1 MMTSVPTIRLNNGVE
16 IPQLGF
22 GVFQVPADEVID
34 PVRTAIESGYR
45 LIDTAAAYQNEEGVG
60 KAIADSHVDRN
71 DLFITTKLWNADQGY
86 DAALKAFDISLGKL
100 GIDTVDLYLIHWP
113 LPKRDRYVE
122 TWKALEKIYADGR
135 ARAIGVSN
143 FTERHLNRL
152 FQESGV
158 VPALN
163 QVELHPKLPQEEL
176 RSFHASHGITTE
188 AWSPIGQGQGLLED
202 PTLTSIA
209 ESVGK
214 SPAQVVLRWHMQLG
228 NVAIPKSVTPE
239 RIQQNIEVFDFE
251 LRDADM
257 GAITAL
263 ASGERVGPD
272 PEEFDVA

>member
-1 MMTSVPTIRLNNGVE
+1 MTDTPTVRFNNGVE

-22 GVFQVPADEVID
+22 GVFQVPPDEVIE

-60 KAIADSHVDRN
+60 KAIADSGVARD

-86 DAALKAFDISLGKL
+86 DEAMRAFDTSLGKL
-100 GIDTVDLYLIHWP
+100 GLETVDLYLIHWP
-113 LPKRDRYVE
+113 LPKRDRYVD
-122 TWKALEKIYADGR
+122 TWKAFEKIYADGR

-152 FQESGV
+152 FDETGV
-158 VPALN
+158 VPAIN

-176 RSFHASHGITTE
+176 RAFHASHGIVTE
-188 AWSPIGQGQGLLED
+188 AWSPIGQGKGLLED
-202 PTLTSIA
+202 PTLTSIGEA
-209 ESVGK
+209 HGK
-214 SPAQVVLRWHMQLG
+214 SAAQVVLRWHMQLG
-228 NVAIPKSVTPE
+228 NVAIPKSVTPD

-251 LRDADM
+251 LSDGDM

-263 ASGERVGPD
+263 GSGERVGPD
-272 PEEFDVA
+272 PETFDVA

>member
-1 MMTSVPTIRLNNGVE
+1 MTDTPTVRFNNGVE

-22 GVFQVPADEVID
+22 GVFQVPPDEVVE

-60 KAIADSHVDRN
+60 KAIADSGVARD

-86 DAALKAFDISLGKL
+86 DEAMRAFDTSLGKL
-100 GIDTVDLYLIHWP
+100 GLDTVDLYLIHWP
-113 LPKRDRYVE
+113 LPKRDRYVD

-152 FQESGV
+152 FDETGV
-158 VPALN
+158 VPAVN

-176 RSFHASHGITTE
+176 RAFHASHNVATE
-188 AWSPIGQGQGLLED
+188 AWSPIGQGKGLLED
-202 PTLTSIA
+202 PTLTSIGEA
-209 ESVGK
+209 HGK
-214 SPAQVVLRWHMQLG
+214 SAAQVVLRWHMQLG
-228 NVAIPKSVTPE
+228 NVAIPKSVTPD

-251 LRDADM
+251 LSASEM

-263 ASGERVGPD
+263 GTGERVGPD
-272 PEEFDVA
+272 PETFDVA

>member
-1 MMTSVPTIRLNNGVE
+1 MTNVPTVRFNNGVE

-22 GVFQVPADEVID
+22 GVFQVPPDEVVD

-60 KAIADSHVDRN
+60 KAIADSGVPRDE
-71 DLFITTKLWNADQGY
+71 LFITTKLWNADQGY
-86 DAALKAFDISLGKL
+86 DEALRAFDVSLGKL

-113 LPKRDRYVE
+113 LPKRDRYVD
-122 TWKALEKIYADGR
+122 TWKAFEKIYADGR

-152 FQESGV
+152 FDETGV

-163 QVELHPKLPQEEL
+163 QIELHPKLPQEQM
-176 RSFHASHGITTE
+176 RAFHASHDIVTE

-202 PTLTSIA
+202 PTIRSIA
-209 ESVGK
+209 DAIGK
-214 SPAQVVLRWHMQLG
+214 TPAQVVLRWHMQLG
-228 NVAIPKSVTPE
+228 NVAIPKSVTPY

-251 LRDADM
+251 LSEADL
-257 GAITAL
+257 GAISAL
-263 ASGERVGPD
+263 GSGERVGPD

>member
-1 MMTSVPTIRLNNGVE
+1 MTDTPTVRFNNGVE

-22 GVFQVPADEVID
+22 GVFQVPADEVVE

-60 KAIADSHVDRN
+60 KAIANSGVDRN

-86 DAALKAFDISLGKL
+86 DEAMRAFDVSLGKL
-100 GIDTVDLYLIHWP
+100 GLDTVDLYLIHWP
-113 LPKRDRYVE
+113 LPKRDRYVD

-152 FQESGV
+152 FDETGV
-158 VPALN
+158 VPAIN

-176 RSFHASHGITTE
+176 RAFHASHQIVTE
-188 AWSPIGQGQGLLED
+188 AWSPIGQGKGLLED

-209 ESVGK
+209 EAHGK
-214 SPAQVVLRWHMQLG
+214 SAAQVVLRWHMQLG
-228 NVAIPKSVTPE
+228 NVAIPKSVTPD

-251 LRDADM
+251 LSDADM

-263 ASGERVGPD
+263 GSGERVGPD
-272 PEEFDVA
+272 PETFDVA